1 MMNITHP
8 LSTQILYTKK
18 RVPVVLQS
26 EAAECGLACM
36 TMIAQYYSD
45 KRDLNAL
52 RQSVSVSLR
61 GTTLKDVMR
70 IASDLGFQ
78 TRAIKIE
85 MEHLAQLSCPAILHW
100 NMNHFVVL
108 TKVKGKTLTIHDPAL
123 GERKLTYS
131 EASKYITGIALEV
144 TPSDTFS
151 PKKSAP
157 RLGLSQFFTRTTGF
171 KRNLLTLFA
180 LSIVLQ
186 LFALASPYY
195 MQTVVDDVL
204 IYNNDALLKALA
216 IGFALLLIIE
226 TFTSG
231 IRKFVIL
238 SVSSRLQLQMSA
250 SVFKHLLSLPLDY
263 FDKRHIGDVVSRFG
277 SLASIREFLTTGL
290 VTALLDGLMAVITL
304 AVMILY

>member
-26 EAAECGLACM
+26 EAAECGIACM

-52 RQSVSVSLR
+52 RQTVSVSLR

-108 TKVKGKTLTIHDPAL
+108 TKVKGKTLTILRRRSTLPVLHLKSRLATHLVPRSPRHVWVL
-123 GERKLTYS
+123 VNS
-131 EASKYITGIALEV
+131 SLEQQ
-144 TPSDTFS
+144 
-151 PKKSAP
+151 
-157 RLGLSQFFTRTTGF
+157 GLS
-171 KRNLLTLFA
+171 
-180 LSIVLQ
+180 
-186 LFALASPYY
+186 
-195 MQTVVDDVL
+195 
-204 IYNNDALLKALA
+204 A
-216 IGFALLLIIE
+216 IF
-226 TFTSG
+226 
-231 IRKFVIL
+231 
-238 SVSSRLQLQMSA
+238 
-250 SVFKHLLSLPLDY
+250 
-263 FDKRHIGDVVSRFG
+263 
-277 SLASIREFLTTGL
+277 
-290 VTALLDGLMAVITL
+290 
-304 AVMILY
+304 

>member
-52 RQSVSVSLR
+52 RQTVSVSLR

-108 TKVKGKTLTIHDPAL
+108 TKVNGK
-123 GERKLTYS
+123 S
-131 EASKYITGIALEV
+131 
-144 TPSDTFS
+144 FS
-151 PKKSAP
+151 LHFS
-157 RLGLSQFFTRTTGF
+157 
-171 KRNLLTLFA
+171 
-180 LSIVLQ
+180 
-186 LFALASPYY
+186 
-195 MQTVVDDVL
+195 
-204 IYNNDALLKALA
+204 
-216 IGFALLLIIE
+216 
-226 TFTSG
+226 
-231 IRKFVIL
+231 
-238 SVSSRLQLQMSA
+238 
-250 SVFKHLLSLPLDY
+250 
-263 FDKRHIGDVVSRFG
+263 
-277 SLASIREFLTTGL
+277 
-290 VTALLDGLMAVITL
+290 
-304 AVMILY
+304 

>member
-1 MMNITHP
+1 MMSITHP
-8 LSTQILYTKK
+8 LPTQSLNTKK

-52 RQSVSVSLR
+52 RQTMSVSLR

-123 GERKLTYS
+123 GE
-131 EASKYITGIALEV
+131 
-144 TPSDTFS
+144 
-151 PKKSAP
+151 
-157 RLGLSQFFTRTTGF
+157 
-171 KRNLLTLFA
+171 
-180 LSIVLQ
+180 
-186 LFALASPYY
+186 
-195 MQTVVDDVL
+195 
-204 IYNNDALLKALA
+204 
-216 IGFALLLIIE
+216 
-226 TFTSG
+226 
-231 IRKFVIL
+231 
-238 SVSSRLQLQMSA
+238 
-250 SVFKHLLSLPLDY
+250 SLPLLRRQSASRVLRL
-263 FDKRHIGDVVSRFG
+263 KLHPVIPSAQRNPRHALALVNF
-277 SLASIREFLTTGL
+277 SLAPQDLN
-290 VTALLDGLMAVITL
+290 VI
-304 AVMILY
+304 Y